1 MKILVTGGGGFIG
14 SHVVEALL
22 ERGHTVDVVDNLSTG
37 SIDNI
42 PDEAGFYHCAFD
54 DSKVKRLLRKGYDI
68 INHHAAQID
77 LRKSVMDPVTD
88 LKNDVAASVT
98 LFKWAVEFGVQH
110 IIFASSGGAIYGEQS
125 RSEGPADE
133 NHPINPAS
141 PYGLNKWI
149 IERYLN
155 YFHTQ
160 YGIGYCALRYA
171 NIYGPRQNPLSEAGV
186 MAIFT
191 HRMLRN
197 EETIINGSGEQTR
210 DFVYVSDAVDAN
222 LSAIEEGYHGEI
234 NIGTGQETSVNTI
247 FTMLKEMTQSTVNEK
262 HGPPK
267 EGEQFRSVLSHEK
280 AKKDLHWSPE
290 VSLQEGLKKTI
301 EFERNK
307 LC

>member
-1 MKILVTGGGGFIG
+1 MKILMTGGAGFIG
-14 SHVVEALL
+14 SHIVEALL

-37 SIDNI
+37 TVDNI
-42 PDEAGFYHCAFD
+42 PDKANFHHCAFN

-77 LRKSVMDPVTD
+77 LRKSVIDPVTD
-88 LKNDVAASVT
+88 LKNDVTASVT
-98 LFKWAVEFGVQH
+98 LFKWAVEYGIQH

-160 YGIGYCALRYA
+160 YGIKYCALRYA
-171 NIYGPRQNPLSEAGV
+171 NVYGPRQNPLSEAGV
-186 MAIFT
+186 VAIFT
-191 HRMLRN
+191 RRMLRN
-197 EETIINGSGEQTR
+197 EETIINGSGKQTR
-210 DFVYVSDAVDAN
+210 DFVYVFDVVNAN
-222 LSAIEEGYHGEI
+222 LSVIEERYHGEI
-234 NIGTGQETSVNTI
+234 NIGTAQETSVNTI
-247 FTMLKEMTQSTVNEK
+247 FTMLKQMTQSNGNEK
-262 HGPPK
+262 QGPPK
-267 EGEQFRSVLSHEK
+267 EGEQFRSVLSYEK
-280 AKKDLHWSPE
+280 AKNNLQWSPG

-307 LC
+307 LR